1 MGIQRR
7 LRRSRQRPTI
17 ATFDDWVD
25 LFRQWQED
33 IGVDRAVIGDYRFE
47 AKFGELDSEEIEFG
61 AFAGER
67 KWETVL
73 QIPDQRIRDALL
85 TYLIVQGDTE
95 FASVEQQRHL
105 VATAPNEYDRRALV
119 RIMTEEMRHGW
130 QMSHLLVTHF
140 GSSGRIEAEKLL
152 QRRAFKRNRLL
163 GAFNEEVRDW
173 LDFLVYTEFQDRD
186 GKYQLTM
193 FRRSAFAPLARSI
206 PPMLKEEAFHLGTG
220 HNGLKRVVR
229 AGKIPSTLIQK
240 YVNKWVPACYDL
252 FGTDGSSSAHWAY
265 TWGLKG
271 RYNEGSTP
279 EPADLEHLNEMARRL
294 YVRELE
300 GLIADLNR
308 SVPAEQP
315 KLRLPDLKFRRRIGD
330 YARQLYAVDGTLL
343 PPEAYERHIEEA
355 LPTPDDLKLMDALMK
370 ESDWIESR
378 PLNA

>member
-1 MGIQRR
+1 M
-7 LRRSRQRPTI
+7 PKI
-17 ATFDDWVD
+17 ATFDDWID

-33 IGVDRAVIGDYRFE
+33 VGVDRAVIGDYRFE
-47 AKFGELDSEEIEFG
+47 AKFGDLDSAEIEFG

-67 KWETVL
+67 KWEGVL

-85 TYLIVQGDTE
+85 NYLIVQGDTE

-105 VATAPNEYDRRALV
+105 IATAPNDYDRRALV

-130 QMSHLLVTHF
+130 QMSYLLLTHF
-140 GSSGRIEAEKLL
+140 GSSGRVEAEKLL

-193 FRRSAFAPLARSI
+193 FRRSAFAPLARSM
-206 PPMLKEEAFHLGTG
+206 PAMLKEEAFHLGTG
-220 HNGLKRVVR
+220 HNGLKRVVK
-229 AGKIPSTLIQK
+229 AGKIPSTLLQK
-240 YVNKWVPACYDL
+240 YIHKWVPACYDL
-252 FGTDGSSSAHWAY
+252 FGTDGSSSAHWSY

-271 RYNEGSTP
+271 RYNEGETP
-279 EPADLEHLNEMARRL
+279 EPADLDHLNEMARNL

-300 GLIADLNR
+300 ELIADLNR
-308 SVPAEQP
+308 AIPEDQP
-315 KLRLPDLKFRRRIGD
+315 KLYLPDLKFRRRIGD
-330 YARQLYAVDGTLL
+330 YVRQPYAVDGTLL
-343 PPEAYERHIEEA
+343 SPEAYERHLHEV
-355 LPTPDDLKLMDALMK
+355 LPMPDDFKLMDAFMQ

-378 PLNA
+378 PAKP

>member
-1 MGIQRR
+1 M
-7 LRRSRQRPTI
+7 PKI

-33 IGVDRAVIGDYRFE
+33 IGVDRSVIGDYRFE
-47 AKFGELDSEEIEFG
+47 AKFGDLDSEEIEFG

-73 QIPDQRIRDALL
+73 HIPDQRIRDTLL
-85 TYLIVQGDTE
+85 NYLIVQGDTE

-105 VATAPNEYDRRALV
+105 IATAPNDYDLRALV

-130 QMSHLLVTHF
+130 QMSYLLLTHF
-140 GSSGRIEAEKLL
+140 GSSGRVEAEKLL

-173 LDFLVYTEFQDRD
+173 LDFLVYTECQDRD
-186 GKYQLTM
+186 GKYQLGM
-193 FRRSAFAPLARSI
+193 FRRSAFAPLSRSM

-220 HNGLKRVVR
+220 HNGLKRVAR
-229 AGKIPSTLIQK
+229 AGKIPSMLMQK

-265 TWGLKG
+265 IWGLKG
-271 RYNEGSTP
+271 RYNEGVTP
-279 EPADLEHLNEMARRL
+279 EPADLEHLNENARSL

-300 GLIADLNR
+300 GLVADLNR
-308 SVPAEQP
+308 SLPENQP

-330 YARQLYAVDGTLL
+330 HAHQPYTVDGALL
-343 PPEAYERHIEEA
+343 SPEACEKHLQEV
-355 LPTPDDLKLMDALMK
+355 LPTPEDLKRMDELMK
-370 ESDWIESR
+370 EPDWIASR
-378 PLNA
+378 PVKS

>member
-1 MGIQRR
+1 MAR
-7 LRRSRQRPTI
+7 L

-25 LFRQWQED
+25 LFRQWQQD
-33 IGVDRAVIGDYRFE
+33 IGIDRSVIGDYHFE
-47 AKFGELDSEEIEFG
+47 AKFGELASEDIEFG
-61 AFAGER
+61 AYAGQR

-73 QIPDQRIRDALL
+73 HIPDQRIRDALL
-85 TYLIVQGDTE
+85 NYLIVQGDTE

-105 VATAPNEYDRRALV
+105 ITSAPNDYDLHALV

-140 GSSGRIEAEKLL
+140 GTSGKVEAEKLL

-193 FRRSAFAPLARSI
+193 FRHSAFAPLARSM

-229 AGKIPSTLIQK
+229 AGKIPSWLIQK
-240 YVNKWVPACYDL
+240 YFNKWVPACYDL

-265 TWGLKG
+265 IWGLKG
-271 RYNEGSTP
+271 RYNEGATE
-279 EPADLEHLNEMARRL
+279 EPVDLDHLNEAARAL

-300 GLIADLNR
+300 ELIADLNR
-308 SVPAEQP
+308 HIPDDQP
-315 KLRLPDLKFRRRIGD
+315 TLRLPDLKFRRRIGD
-330 YARQLYAVDGTLL
+330 HARQSYAVDGTLMS
-343 PPEAYERHIEEA
+343 PEAYERHLQEV
-355 LPTPDDLKLMDALMK
+355 LPTPQDLALIDDLMK
-370 ESDWIESR
+370 EPDWIEPR
-378 PLNA
+378 PVKA

>member
-1 MGIQRR
+1 M
-7 LRRSRQRPTI
+7 PKI
-17 ATFDDWVD
+17 ATFDEWVD

-33 IGVDRAVIGDYRFE
+33 IGIERSLIGNYRFE
-47 AKFGELDSEEIEFG
+47 AKFDALDSEEIEFG

-67 KWETVL
+67 KWQTVL
-73 QIPDQRIRDALL
+73 QIPDQRIRDTLL
-85 TYLIVQGDTE
+85 NYIIVQGDTE

-105 VATAPNEYDRRALV
+105 LATAPNDYDRRALA

-130 QMSHLLVTHF
+130 QMSYLLVTHF
-140 GSSGRIEAEKLL
+140 GSSGRVEAEKLL
-152 QRRAFKRNRLL
+152 QRRAFQRNRLL

-193 FRRSAFAPLARSI
+193 FRHSAFAPLARSM

-220 HNGLKRVVR
+220 HNGLKRVVK
-229 AGKIPSTLIQK
+229 AGKIPPTLIQK
-240 YVNKWVPACYDL
+240 YIHKWVPACYDL

-271 RYNEGSTP
+271 RYNEGATL
-279 EPADLEHLNEMARRL
+279 EPAGLDRLNETARSL

-300 GLIADLNR
+300 ELIADLNR
-308 SVPAEQP
+308 SVPADQP

-330 YARQLYAVDGTLL
+330 HARQPYAVDGTLL
-343 PPEAYERHIEEA
+343 SPEAYEKHLQEV
-355 LPTPDDLKLMDALMK
+355 LLTPDDLKRIDELFK
-370 ESDWIESR
+370 EPDWIESR
-378 PLNA
+378 PVKS

>member
-1 MGIQRR
+1 M
-7 LRRSRQRPTI
+7 PKI

-25 LFRQWQED
+25 LFRQWQGD
-33 IGVDRAVIGDYRFE
+33 VGVDRSVIGDYRFD
-47 AKFGELDSEEIEFG
+47 AKFGELDSPEIEFG

-73 QIPDQRIRDALL
+73 QIPDQRIRDTLL
-85 TYLIVQGDTE
+85 NYLIVQGDTE

-105 VATAPNEYDRRALV
+105 IATAPNDYDRRALV

-130 QMSHLLVTHF
+130 QMSYLLVTHF
-140 GSSGRIEAEKLL
+140 GGSGRVEAEKLL
-152 QRRAFKRNRLL
+152 QRRAYRRNRLL

-193 FRRSAFAPLARSI
+193 FRRSAFAPLARSM

-229 AGKIPSTLIQK
+229 AGKVPSALIQK
-240 YVNKWVPACYDL
+240 YFYKWVPACYDL

-271 RYNEGSTP
+271 RYNEGAA
-279 EPADLEHLNEMARRL
+279 PADLAHLNEMARSL

-300 GLIADLNR
+300 DLVADLNR
-308 SVPAEQP
+308 SIPEDQR
-315 KLRLPDLKFRRRIGD
+315 KLHLPDLKFRRRIGD
-330 YARQLYAVDGTLL
+330 HAHQPYAVDGTLL
-343 PPEAYERHIEEA
+343 SSEAYEKHLQEI
-355 LPTPDDLKLMDALMK
+355 LPTRDDLQLIDALFK
-370 ESDWIESR
+370 ESDWIEPR
-378 PLNA
+378 PAKP

>member
-1 MGIQRR
+1 MAR
-7 LRRSRQRPTI
+7 I

-33 IGVDRAVIGDYRFE
+33 IGVDRSVIGDYRFE
-47 AKFGELDSEEIEFG
+47 AKFGELDSDEIGFG
-61 AFAGER
+61 AYAGAR

-105 VATAPNEYDRRALV
+105 IATAPNDYDLRALV

-130 QMSHLLVTHF
+130 QMSYLLVNHF
-140 GSSGRIEAEKLL
+140 GTSGRVEAEKLL

-193 FRRSAFAPLARSI
+193 FRRSAFAPLARSM

-220 HNGLKRVVR
+220 HNGLKRVVKM
-229 AGKIPSTLIQK
+229 GKIPSPLIQK
-240 YVNKWVPACYDL
+240 YFNKWLPACYDL

-271 RYNEGSTP
+271 RYNEGATP
-279 EPADLEHLNEMARRL
+279 EPADLDYLNEAARNL

-300 GLIADLNR
+300 ELVADLNR
-308 SVPAEQP
+308 HIPDEQP
-315 KLRLPDLKFRRRIGD
+315 KLRLPDPKFRRRIGEE
-330 YARQLYAVDGTLL
+330 ARQPYAVDGTLL
-343 PPEAYERHIEEA
+343 SPEAYEKHLQEV
-355 LPTPDDLKLMDALMK
+355 LPTPEDLNRLDALLTAQ
-370 ESDWIESR
+370 DWIEPR
-378 PLNA
+378 PVKP

>member
-1 MGIQRR
+1 MAK
-7 LRRSRQRPTI
+7 I
-17 ATFDDWVD
+17 ATFDDWID

-33 IGVDRAVIGDYRFE
+33 VGIDRSLIGNYAFE
-47 AKFGELDSEEIEFG
+47 AKFGELASEEIEFG

-85 TYLIVQGDTE
+85 NYLVVQGDTE

-105 VATAPNEYDRRALV
+105 LATAPSDYDLRALV

-130 QMSHLLVTHF
+130 QMSHLLVNYF
-140 GSSGRIEAEKLL
+140 GSSGRVEAEKLL

-163 GAFNEEVRDW
+163 DAFNEEVRDW

-193 FRRSAFAPLARSI
+193 FRHSAFAPLARSM

-220 HNGLKRVVR
+220 HHGLKRVVK
-229 AGKIPSTLIQK
+229 AGKVPSTLVQK

-252 FGTDGSSSAHWAY
+252 FGTDGSASAHWAY

-271 RYNEGSTP
+271 RYNEGDTP
-279 EPADLEHLNEMARRL
+279 APADLDHLNEVARQL
-294 YVRELE
+294 YVQELTA
-300 GLIADLNR
+300 LVADLNR
-308 SVPAEQP
+308 AIPEDQP

-330 YARQLYAVDGTLL
+330 AAHQPYAVDGTLL
-343 PPEAYERHIEEA
+343 PTEAYDTHLQEA
-355 LPTPDDLKLMDALMK
+355 LPTPEDLTAMDGLMR
-370 ESDWIESR
+370 EPDWIEPR
-378 PLNA
+378 PVKP

>member
-1 MGIQRR
+1 M
-7 LRRSRQRPTI
+7 PKI

-25 LFRQWQED
+25 LFQQWHED
-33 IGVDRAVIGDYRFE
+33 IGIERSVIGDYHFE
-47 AKFGELDSEEIEFG
+47 AKFGVLASDEIEFG

-73 QIPDQRIRDALL
+73 QIPDQRIRDTLL
-85 TYLIVQGDTE
+85 NYLIVQGDTE

-105 VATAPNEYDRRALV
+105 IATAPNNYDRRALV

-130 QMSHLLVTHF
+130 QMSYLLVSYF
-140 GSSGRIEAEKLL
+140 GGSGRVEAEKLL

-193 FRRSAFAPLARSI
+193 FRHSAFAPLARSM
-206 PPMLKEEAFHLGTG
+206 PPMLREEAFHLGTG
-220 HNGLKRVVR
+220 HNGLKRVVK
-229 AGKIPSTLIQK
+229 AGKIPSRLMQK
-240 YVNKWVPACYDL
+240 YVYKWLPACYDL

-271 RYNEGSTP
+271 RYDEGTTP
-279 EPADLEHLNEMARRL
+279 KPADLDHLNEVARSL

-300 GLIADLNR
+300 ALVGDLNR
-308 SVPAEQP
+308 SIPADQP
-315 KLRLPDLKFRRRIGD
+315 TLRLPDLKFRRRIGD
-330 YARQLYAVDGTLL
+330 YAGQPYAVDGTLL
-343 PPEAYERHIEEA
+343 TPEAYARHLQDV
-355 LPTPDDLKLMDALMK
+355 LPTPDDLKQLDAFFK
-370 ESDWIESR
+370 EPDWIESR
-378 PLNA
+378 PVKS

>member
-1 MGIQRR
+1 MAR
-7 LRRSRQRPTI
+7 I

-33 IGVDRAVIGDYRFE
+33 IGVGRSVIGDYRFE
-47 AKFGELDSEEIEFG
+47 AKFGELDSDEIEFG
-61 AFAGER
+61 AYAGAR
-67 KWETVL
+67 KWETAL

-95 FASVEQQRHL
+95 FASVEQQCHL
-105 VATAPNEYDRRALV
+105 IATAPNDYDLRALV

-130 QMSHLLVTHF
+130 QMSSLLVNHF
-140 GSSGRIEAEKLL
+140 GTSGRVEAEKLL
-152 QRRAFKRNRLL
+152 QRRAFKRSRLL

-193 FRRSAFAPLARSI
+193 FRRSAFAPLARSM

-220 HNGLKRVVR
+220 HNGLKRVVK
-229 AGKIPSTLIQK
+229 AGKIPSLLIQK
-240 YVNKWVPACYDL
+240 YFNKWVPACYDL

-271 RYNEGSTP
+271 RYDEGATP
-279 EPADLEHLNEMARRL
+279 EPADLDRLNEAARSL

-300 GLIADLNR
+300 ELVADLNR
-308 SVPAEQP
+308 HIADEQP
-315 KLRLPDLKFRRRIGD
+315 KLRLPDLKFRRRIGED
-330 YARQLYAVDGTLL
+330 ARQPYAVDGTLL
-343 PPEAYERHIEEA
+343 SPEGYEKHLQEV
-355 LPTPDDLKLMDALMK
+355 LPTPANLNRLDALFK
-370 ESDWIESR
+370 APDWIEPR
-378 PLNA
+378 PVKP

>member
-1 MGIQRR
+1 
-7 LRRSRQRPTI
+7 
-17 ATFDDWVD
+17 
-25 LFRQWQED
+25 
-33 IGVDRAVIGDYRFE
+33 VIGDYRFE
-47 AKFGELDSEEIEFG
+47 AKFGGLDSDEIEFG
-61 AFAGER
+61 AYAGAR
-67 KWETVL
+67 KWETAL

-105 VATAPNEYDRRALV
+105 IATAPNDDDLRALV

-130 QMSHLLVTHF
+130 QMSYLLVNHF
-140 GSSGRIEAEKLL
+140 GSSGRVEAEKLL

-193 FRRSAFAPLARSI
+193 FRHSAFAPLARSM

-220 HNGLKRVVR
+220 HNGLKRVVKV
-229 AGKIPSTLIQK
+229 GKIPSPLIQK
-240 YVNKWVPACYDL
+240 YFNKWVPACYDL

-271 RYNEGSTP
+271 RYNEGATP
-279 EPADLEHLNEMARRL
+279 EPADLDHLNEAARSL

-300 GLIADLNR
+300 ELVADLNR
-308 SVPAEQP
+308 HIPDHQP
-315 KLRLPDLKFRRRIGD
+315 KLRLPDPKFRRRIGD
-330 YARQLYAVDGTLL
+330 YAHQPYAVDGALL
-343 PPEAYERHIEEA
+343 SPEAYEKHLQEVLPGPQDFA
-355 LPTPDDLKLMDALMK
+355 LIDALCK
-370 ESDWIESR
+370 EPDWIESR
-378 PLNA
+378 RVKP

>member
-1 MGIQRR
+1 MAR
-7 LRRSRQRPTI
+7 I

-25 LFRQWQED
+25 LFRQWQEEV
-33 IGVDRAVIGDYRFE
+33 GVDRSVIGEYPFE
-47 AKFGELDSEEIEFG
+47 AKFGTLESAEIEFG

-73 QIPDQRIRDALL
+73 QIPDQRIRDTLL
-85 TYLIVQGDTE
+85 NYLIVQGDTE

-105 VATAPNEYDRRALV
+105 IATAPNNGDRRALI

-130 QMSHLLVTHF
+130 QMSYLLVTHF
-140 GSSGRIEAEKLL
+140 GSSGRVEAEKLL
-152 QRRAFKRNRLL
+152 QRRAFRRNRLL

-173 LDFLVYTEFQDRD
+173 LDFLVYTECQDRD

-193 FRRSAFAPLARSI
+193 FRHSAFAPLARSM

-240 YVNKWVPACYDL
+240 YLHKWVPACYDL

-271 RYNEGSTP
+271 RYNEGATP
-279 EPADLEHLNEMARRL
+279 EPADLAHLNEAARRL
-294 YVRELE
+294 YIDELE
-300 GLIADLNR
+300 ALVADLNR
-308 SVPAEQP
+308 HLPADQLT
-315 KLRLPDLKFRRRIGD
+315 LRLPDVKFRRRIGD
-330 YARQLYAVDGTLL
+330 DARQPYAADGTLL
-343 PPEAYERHIEEA
+343 TPEAYATHLEQV
-355 LPTPDDLKLMDALMK
+355 LPSVDDLAQIDALMQ
-370 ESDWIESR
+370 EPDWIEPR
-378 PLNA
+378 PGKA

>member
-1 MGIQRR
+1 MAR
-7 LRRSRQRPTI
+7 I

-33 IGVDRAVIGDYRFE
+33 IGVDRSVIGDYRFE
-47 AKFGELDSEEIEFG
+47 ATFGVLDSEEIEFG

-73 QIPDQRIRDALL
+73 QVPDQRIRDALL
-85 TYLIVQGDTE
+85 NYLIVQGDTE

-105 VATAPNEYDRRALV
+105 IATAPNDYDRRALV

-130 QMSHLLVTHF
+130 QMSYLLVTHF
-140 GSSGRIEAEKLL
+140 GASGRVEAEKLL

-163 GAFNEEVRDW
+163 GAFNEAVRDW

-193 FRRSAFAPLARSI
+193 FRRSAFAPLARSM

-220 HNGLKRVVR
+220 HNGLKRVIR
-229 AGKIPSTLIQK
+229 AGKIPSALIQK
-240 YVNKWVPACYDL
+240 YFNKWVPACYDL

-271 RYNEGSTP
+271 RYNEGATS
-279 EPADLEHLNEMARRL
+279 ESADLDRLNEMARSL

-300 GLIADLNR
+300 DLIADLNR
-308 SVPAEQP
+308 SIAADQP

-330 YARQLYAVDGTLL
+330 HARQPYAVDGTLL
-343 PPEAYERHIEEA
+343 SSAAYEQYLTEV
-355 LPTPDDLKLMDALMK
+355 LPTPEDLQRLEVLMK
-370 ESDWIESR
+370 ESDWIASR
-378 PLNA
+378 PVKS

>member
-1 MGIQRR
+1 MAK
-7 LRRSRQRPTI
+7 I
-17 ATFDDWVD
+17 ATFDDWID

-33 IGVDRAVIGDYRFE
+33 IGVDRSVIGAYRFE
-47 AKFGELDSEEIEFG
+47 AKFGELTSEEIEFG

-85 TYLIVQGDTE
+85 NYLVVQGDTE

-105 VATAPNEYDRRALV
+105 LASAPNDYDLRALA

-130 QMSHLLVTHF
+130 QMSYLLVSHF
-140 GSSGRIEAEKLL
+140 GSSGRVEAEKLL

-186 GKYQLTM
+186 GKYQLVM
-193 FRRSAFAPLARSI
+193 FRHSAFAPLARSM

-220 HNGLKRVVR
+220 HNGLKRVVK
-229 AGKIPSTLIQK
+229 AGKIPSCLLQK
-240 YVNKWVPACYDL
+240 YFNKWVPACYDL

-271 RYNEGSTP
+271 RYNEGVTL
-279 EPADLEHLNEMARRL
+279 EPADLDHLNEAARSL

-300 GLIADLNR
+300 ELVADLNR
-308 SVPAEQP
+308 VIPDDQP

-330 YARQLYAVDGTLL
+330 DASQPYAVDGTLL
-343 PPEAYERHIEEA
+343 SSEAYERHLQEV
-355 LPTPDDLKLMDALMK
+355 LPTPQDLKLMDELMK
-370 ESDWIESR
+370 EPDWIESR
-378 PLNA
+378 PVKS